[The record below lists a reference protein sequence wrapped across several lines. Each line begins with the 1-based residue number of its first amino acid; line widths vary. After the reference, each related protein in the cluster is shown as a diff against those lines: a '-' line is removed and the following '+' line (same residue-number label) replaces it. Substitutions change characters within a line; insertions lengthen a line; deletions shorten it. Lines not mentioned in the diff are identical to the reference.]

1 MNRVLLEGLMK
12 IKGLTTAKLAA
23 EMGISQ
29 AALYKRLQGTQ
40 DFSVSEVKQIQK
52 ILGLSNSDV
61 IQIFLEDL

>member
-1 MNRVLLEGLMK
+1 MNRNLLEGLIK

-40 DFSVSEVKQIQK
+40 DFSVSEIKLIQK
-52 ILGLSNSDV
+52 ILDLNTTDV
-61 IQIFLEDL
+61 VKIFLED

>member
-40 DFSVSEVKQIQK
+40 DFSVSEIKLIQK
-52 ILGLSNSDV
+52 ILDLNTTDV
-61 IQIFLEDL
+61 VKIFLED